1 MEKEFWL
8 ERWRQEQIGFHQA
21 EINRYLTTYWHIVKQ
36 AFPDSKVFVPLC
48 GKSKDMLWLRDQG
61 HEVLGIEFSEM
72 AVDDFFSENK
82 LPLTE
87 SSHERFTRKTTTDI
101 DLYCGDFFHLTEQEL
116 SQCHLVYDRASLIAL
131 PKNMRP
137 EYAKHMAKILPDA
150 VRLLLVTMDYP
161 QDEMDGPPFSVPEQ
175 EVYELYGQA
184 FEIEKLETYD
194 VYHESP
200 RFRDRGLTSLLEKV
214 YLLQRG

>member
-8 ERWRQEQIGFHQA
+8 ERWREEQIGFHQND
-21 EINRYLTTYWHIVKQ
+21 INRHLTKYWHIVKH

-72 AVDDFFSENK
+72 AVNDFFIENK

-87 SSHERFTRKTTTDI
+87 AADERFNRKTTSDI
-101 DLYCGDFFHLTEQEL
+101 NLYCGDFFQLTDKEL
-116 SQCHLVYDRASLIAL
+116 TQCHLVYDRASLVAL
-131 PKNMRP
+131 PKNMRL
-137 EYAKHMAKILPDA
+137 EYAKHMANILPDA
-150 VRLLLVTMDYP
+150 VRLLLVTMQYP
-161 QDEMDGPPFSVPEQ
+161 QDEMDGPPFSVPEE
-175 EVYELYGQA
+175 EVFALYSKEFQV
-184 FEIEKLETYD
+184 EKLETFDIYQ
-194 VYHESP
+194 ESP